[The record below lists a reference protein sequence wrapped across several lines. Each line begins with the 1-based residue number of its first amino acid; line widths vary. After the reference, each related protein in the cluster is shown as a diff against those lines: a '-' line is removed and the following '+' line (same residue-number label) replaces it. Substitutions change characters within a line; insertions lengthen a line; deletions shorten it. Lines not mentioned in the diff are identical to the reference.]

1 MSAASAYQTRVPPP
15 FTHCDQE
22 ADPMPLKFVR
32 NDITKMKVDAIV
44 NAANTGLQMGGGVCG
59 AIFEAAGPRELQ
71 ADCNRIGSCAVGGAV
86 ITQGYRLPAK
96 FVIHA
101 VGPIWQGG
109 GNREEELLRSCYIR
123 SMTLAVESN
132 LHSIAFPLIS
142 SGIYGYPKEE
152 ALRVAITAISE
163 FLMKHELEVYLVLF
177 DKKTF
182 VLSQK
187 LVESI
192 DQYIDDHYVD
202 EHSIRESSRS
212 LREFDISSMDYM
224 NRPSASISKQLSL
237 EERLDR
243 LDESFSGMLLR
254 LIDEKGMTDV
264 EAYKKANIDR
274 RLFSKIRSQ
283 PEYSPS
289 KATAIAF
296 AISLRLD
303 LGETKEL
310 LSKAGYTLSRS
321 SRFDLI
327 ISYFIEMEI
336 YDIFKINEVLFA
348 YDQALLG
355 A

>member
-1 MSAASAYQTRVPPP
+1 
-15 FTHCDQE
+15 
-22 ADPMPLKFVR
+22 MPLKFVR

-44 NAANTGLQMGGGVCG
+44 NAANAGLQMGGGVCG

-71 ADCNRIGSCAVGGAV
+71 ADCNHIGSCAVGDAV

-123 SMTLAVESN
+123 ALTLAAEHN
-132 LHSIAFPLIS
+132 LNSIAFPLIS
-142 SGIYGYPKEE
+142 SGIYGYPKDE
-152 ALRVAITAISE
+152 ALRVAVTAISE
-163 FLMKHELEVYLVLF
+163 FLMKYELEVYLVLF
-177 DKKTF
+177 DKKAF

-202 EHSIRESSRS
+202 ERSIKESSRS
-212 LREFDISSMDYM
+212 LRDVDISSLDYM
-224 NRPSASISKQLSL
+224 NRPSASISKKLSL
-237 EERLDR
+237 EERLER
-243 LDESFSGMLLR
+243 LDESFSEMLLR

-303 LGETKEL
+303 LGETREL

>member
-1 MSAASAYQTRVPPP
+1 
-15 FTHCDQE
+15 
-22 ADPMPLKFVR
+22 MPLKFVR
-32 NDITKMKVDAIV
+32 NDITKMNVDAIV
-44 NAANTGLQMGGGVCG
+44 NAANTRLQMGGGVCG
-59 AIFEAAGPRELQ
+59 AIFEAAGARILQ
-71 ADCNRIGSCAVGGAV
+71 ADCDAIGSCPVGDAV
-86 ITQGYRLPAK
+86 ITKGHSLPAK

-109 GNREEELLRSCYIR
+109 GNREEELLKSAYTHAM
-123 SMTLAVESN
+123 SLAVEHN
-132 LHSIAFPLIS
+132 LSSIAFPLIS
-142 SGIYGYPKEE
+142 SGIYGYPKDE
-152 ALRVAITAISE
+152 ALRVAITAISD

-177 DKKTF
+177 DKKAF

-187 LVESI
+187 LIESI
-192 DQYIDDHYVD
+192 DQYIDDYYVD
-202 EHSIRESSRS
+202 ERS
-212 LREFDISSMDYM
+212 LKERGRALQDYDVSVMESM
-224 NRPSASISKQLSL
+224 NRPSAKYSEEMTL
-237 EERLDR
+237 EARLER
-243 LDESFSGMLLR
+243 LDESFSQMLLR

-289 KATAIAF
+289 KSTAIAF

-303 LGETKEL
+303 LGEAREL

-348 YDQALLG
+348 YDQAILG

>member
-1 MSAASAYQTRVPPP
+1 
-15 FTHCDQE
+15 
-22 ADPMPLKFVR
+22 MPLKFVR
-32 NDITKMKVDAIV
+32 NDITKMNVDAIV
-44 NAANTGLQMGGGVCG
+44 NAANAGLQMGGGVCG

-109 GNREEELLRSCYIR
+109 GNKEEELLRSCYTR
-123 SMTLAVESN
+123 SMTLAVQHN
-132 LHSIAFPLIS
+132 LNSIAFPLIS
-142 SGIYGYPKEE
+142 SGIYGYPKDE

-177 DKKTF
+177 DKKAF

-202 EHSIRESSRS
+202 ERAVSERGRVLQHYDVSVMESV
-212 LREFDISSMDYM
+212 
-224 NRPSASISKQLSL
+224 NRPSAAISKEMTL

-303 LGETKEL
+303 LGETREL
-310 LSKAGYTLSRS
+310 LSKAGFTLSRS

>member
-1 MSAASAYQTRVPPP
+1 
-15 FTHCDQE
+15 
-22 ADPMPLKFVR
+22 
-32 NDITKMKVDAIV
+32 
-44 NAANTGLQMGGGVCG
+44 
-59 AIFEAAGPRELQ
+59 
-71 ADCNRIGSCAVGGAV
+71 
-86 ITQGYRLPAK
+86 
-96 FVIHA
+96 
-101 VGPIWQGG
+101 
-109 GNREEELLRSCYIR
+109 LRSCYIR

-177 DKKTF
+177 DKKAF

>member
-1 MSAASAYQTRVPPP
+1 
-15 FTHCDQE
+15 
-22 ADPMPLKFVR
+22 
-32 NDITKMKVDAIV
+32 MKVDAIV
-44 NAANTGLQMGGGVCG
+44 NAANAGLQMGGGVCG
-59 AIFEAAGPRELQ
+59 AIFEAAGTRELQ
-71 ADCNRIGSCAVGGAV
+71 ADCNHIGSCAVGDAV

-123 SMTLAVESN
+123 ALTLAAEHN
-132 LHSIAFPLIS
+132 LNSIAFPLIS
-142 SGIYGYPKEE
+142 SGIYGYPKDE
-152 ALRVAITAISE
+152 ALRVAVTAISE
-163 FLMKHELEVYLVLF
+163 FLMKYELEVYLVLF
-177 DKKTF
+177 DKKAF

-202 EHSIRESSRS
+202 ERALKERGRVLSDYDVTVMES
-212 LREFDISSMDYM
+212 L
-224 NRPSASISKQLSL
+224 NQPKAAVSKEMTL
-237 EERLDR
+237 EERLER
-243 LDESFSGMLLR
+243 LDESFSEMLLR

-296 AISLRLD
+296 SISLRLN
-303 LGETKEL
+303 LGETREL

>member
-1 MSAASAYQTRVPPP
+1 
-15 FTHCDQE
+15 
-22 ADPMPLKFVR
+22 MPLKFVR
-32 NDITKMKVDAIV
+32 NDITKMNVDAIV
-44 NAANTGLQMGGGVCG
+44 NAANARLQMGGGVCG

-71 ADCNRIGSCAVGGAV
+71 ADCNRIGSCAVGDAV
-86 ITQGYRLPAK
+86 ITKGYRLPAK

-109 GNREEELLRSCYIR
+109 GNREEELLRSCYTR
-123 SMTLAVESN
+123 AMTLAAENN
-132 LHSIAFPLIS
+132 LNSIAFPLIS
-142 SGIYGYPKEE
+142 SGIYGYPKDE

-177 DKKTF
+177 DKKAF

-202 EHSIRESSRS
+202 ERAVSERGRV
-212 LREFDISSMDYM
+212 LREYEVSVMESVNRPPSDISKEMT
-224 NRPSASISKQLSL
+224 L

-303 LGETKEL
+303 LGETREL

>member
-1 MSAASAYQTRVPPP
+1 
-15 FTHCDQE
+15 
-22 ADPMPLKFVR
+22 MPLKFVQ
-32 NDITKMKVDAIV
+32 NDITKMNVDAIV
-44 NAANTGLQMGGGVCG
+44 NAANAGLQMGGGVCG

-71 ADCNRIGSCAVGGAV
+71 AACDRIGRCAVGDAV
-86 ITQGYRLPAK
+86 VTQGYRLSAK

-109 GNREEELLRSCYIR
+109 GNREEELLKSCYTR
-123 SMTLAVESN
+123 SMTLAVEHN
-132 LHSIAFPLIS
+132 LNSIAFPLIS
-142 SGIYGYPKEE
+142 SGIYGYPKDE

-177 DKKTF
+177 DKKAF

-187 LVESI
+187 LIESI

-202 EHSIRESSRS
+202 ERAVKERGRVLNHYDVSVMESLS
-212 LREFDISSMDYM
+212 
-224 NRPSASISKQLSL
+224 RPSASKSKKMTL
-237 EERLDR
+237 EERLER
-243 LDESFSGMLLR
+243 LDETFSGMLLR

-303 LGETKEL
+303 LGETREL
-310 LSKAGYTLSRS
+310 LSKAGYTLSHS

>member
-1 MSAASAYQTRVPPP
+1 
-15 FTHCDQE
+15 
-22 ADPMPLKFVR
+22 MPLKFVR
-32 NDITKMKVDAIV
+32 NDITKMNVDAIV
-44 NAANTGLQMGGGVCG
+44 NAANAGLQMGGGVCG

-71 ADCNRIGSCAVGGAV
+71 ADCNRIGSCAVGDAV

-109 GNREEELLRSCYIR
+109 GNKEEELLRSCYTR
-123 SMTLAVESN
+123 SLTLAAQHN
-132 LHSIAFPLIS
+132 LNSIAFPLIS
-142 SGIYGYPKEE
+142 SGIYGYPKDE

-177 DKKTF
+177 DKKAF

-202 EHSIRESSRS
+202 EHSIKESSRS
-212 LREFDISSMDYM
+212 MRDVDISSMSYM
-224 NRPSASISKQLSL
+224 NRPSASISKELSL
-237 EERLDR
+237 EERLER

-303 LGETKEL
+303 LRETREL